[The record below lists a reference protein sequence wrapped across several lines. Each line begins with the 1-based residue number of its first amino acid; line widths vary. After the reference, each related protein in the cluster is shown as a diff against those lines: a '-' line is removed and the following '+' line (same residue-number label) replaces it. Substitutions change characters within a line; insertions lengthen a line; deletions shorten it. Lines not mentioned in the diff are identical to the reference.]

1 MNRRQQQPIGFPGTA
16 GLEPLDVA
24 ELREYTL
31 ERSKEE
37 KRRQCLEFVYGQL
50 PARMNMSMD
59 DVKKAL
65 GEDEV

>member
-1 MNRRQQQPIGFPGTA
+1 MNQRQKHHVGFPGTE
-16 GLEPLDVA
+16 GLEPLDIA